1 MSGFPSV
8 SSASLRLVSF
18 YIDYRL
24 AAVIGQVQTTFQV
37 FFFNLEGFVWLNW
50 FRIVVQWHRLTAVI
64 GQALFSRKCLLMI

>member
-37 FFFNLEGFVWLNW
+37 FFFNLEGFV
-50 FRIVVQWHRLTAVI
+50 
-64 GQALFSRKCLLMI
+64 